1 MDTESFLERYSDY
14 RDGLMSPEEMT
25 EFEKEI
31 SSCCAHARYHEVI
44 EEGVDVLTHLPTA
57 ESSDDFMP
65 RLRHRLYNVD
75 EGVATTGH
83 WRGGSA
89 ALLGVAGVGILALFW
104 LPFAATVPME
114 LELPPVAA
122 QTPSTVESSV
132 VPALFRAGPFLD
144 TVDRNAE
151 DVLGSYPN
159 SDTRRWQSQT
169 TVYQAQL
176 TKAQSERDNR

>member
-1 MDTESFLERYSDY
+1 MDTESFLKRYSDY
-14 RDGLMSPEEMT
+14 RDGLLSPEQAT

-44 EEGVDVLTHLPTA
+44 QEGVELLAHLPEA

-122 QTPSTVESSV
+122 QTPNAAASAV
-132 VPALFRAGPFLD
+132 VPALFRPGPFLD
-144 TVDRNAE
+144 TVDRTTE
-151 DVLGSYPN
+151 DILGSYPN
-159 SDTRRWQSQT
+159 GDTRQWQSQT
-169 TVYQAQL
+169 SVYQVQL
-176 TKAQSERDNR
+176 TKAQSERGNR